1 MKNTLKKIW
10 EILNRT
16 LPGTGG
22 VNPKGLITKG
32 TEDIAVLKEIEHIKN
47 NNGKNRIL
55 SIACIYFIY
64 NGVDIIIFFFSD
76 PTIGFMPIVVGALY
90 LLIAFLIYKGS
101 RPAILVG
108 GMLATIT
115 LLSFTS
121 IFDNIIWL
129 ILMIILYKAYYTEK
143 ILEIENLK
151 KSLETDNNKR
161 VEKNLPTSKN

>member
-64 NGVDIIIFFFSD
+64 NGVDIIIFFFSED
-76 PTIGFMPIVVGALY
+76 RKSVV
-90 LLIAFLIYKGS
+90 
-101 RPAILVG
+101 
-108 GMLATIT
+108 
-115 LLSFTS
+115 
-121 IFDNIIWL
+121 
-129 ILMIILYKAYYTEK
+129 
-143 ILEIENLK
+143 
-151 KSLETDNNKR
+151 
-161 VEKNLPTSKN
+161 